1 MMYSFLPIWRGSG
14 FALLYI
20 WRLNKPYFYI
30 SITLHLALGL
40 LPLLSVWTMQE
51 LVNEVILIA
60 QPGHGFATALSILC
74 FQMVIILSAYILQF
88 LSQLND
94 QKLENLL
101 GLVLKKQIFRKI
113 MNLPYSTFE
122 DPSFYDQNQRIINSH
137 FQIVSMVKAIMSL
150 GSTIIT
156 VVSLVGYITHI
167 HWGLLVII
175 FLFSIPILMIHI
187 RFGNK
192 RYALTRFLT
201 PYHRREMYISD
212 LLTQRDSLKEI
223 RLFGLGSHLIEKWSS
238 FYKRS
243 AQEKYNLSKNQG
255 IWELAGSML
264 LTLTYIVSGILVI
277 LLISAKK
284 IEIGAF
290 VASLQSI
297 QNIQSSL
304 TEISASLSNIYEI
317 SLYIEDFKSFQQKKE
332 LSSSSS
338 QIKCGAI
345 NQISVQNLTF
355 TYPNQIEPTLKNIH
369 LSIKKGQ
376 KIVIIGENGSG
387 KTSLIKCILGLY
399 DTVENTIYVN
409 QVPLHN
415 YDIASYHQRIAALFQ
430 DFIEY
435 EFSAWENIS
444 FGNLNNP
451 SRPEVIA
458 AAKKTKIHEHISKL
472 PDHYESLLGR
482 HFEGGHELSGGQWQK
497 LALSRA
503 LFKNSDVI
511 ILDEPT
517 SSMDPESELD
527 IIHELFQG
535 NNDKAVLII
544 THRLGVAVQA
554 DYILVMKEGR
564 IVEEGTHQELM
575 CQQGEYHR
583 LYQAQTKIYNKESG
597 VVV

>member
-1 MMYSFLPIWRGSG
+1 MMYSFSNIWHGSR
-14 FALLYI
+14 FAILYI
-20 WRLNKPYFYI
+20 WRLHKPYFYV
-30 SITLHLALGL
+30 SIALHLALGL

-60 QPGHGFATALSILC
+60 QPGHGFATALSILS

-88 LSQLND
+88 FSQLND

-101 GLVLKKQIFRKI
+101 GLVLKKQIFGKI

-137 FQIVSMVKAIMSL
+137 FQIVSMVKTIMSL
-150 GSTIIT
+150 GSTIVT
-156 VVSLVGYITHI
+156 VLSLVGYITNI

-175 FLFSIPILMIHI
+175 FVFSIPILMIHI

-192 RYALTRFLT
+192 RYVLTRFLT

-212 LLTQRDSLKEI
+212 LLSQRDSLKEI

-264 LTLTYIVSGILVI
+264 LTLTYIVSGILI
-277 LLISAKK
+277 IFLISAKR

-290 VASLQSI
+290 VAALQSI

-304 TEISASLSNIYEI
+304 TEISASLSNMYEI
-317 SLYIEDFKSFQQKKE
+317 SLYIEDFKTFQQKKE
-332 LSSSSS
+332 LESSSSH
-338 QIKCGAI
+338 IKCGAI
-345 NQISVQNLTF
+345 HQISVQNLTF
-355 TYPNQIEPTLKNIH
+355 TYPNQTKPTLKNIH

-376 KIVIIGENGSG
+376 KVVIIGENGSG
-387 KTSLIKCILGLY
+387 KTSLIKCMLGLY
-399 DTVENTIYVN
+399 ETGENTICVN
-409 QVPLHN
+409 QIPLRS

-435 EFSAWENIS
+435 EFSARENIG

-451 SRPEVIA
+451 SKSEMIA
-458 AAKKTKIHEHISKL
+458 AARKTKIHEHIAKL
-472 PDHYESLLGR
+472 PERYESLLGR

-503 LFKNSDVI
+503 LFKNSDLI

-554 DYILVMKEGR
+554 DYILVMREGR
-564 IVEEGTHQELM
+564 IVEEGTHQELLRR
-575 CQQGEYHR
+575 QGEYHR
-583 LYQAQTKIYNKESG
+583 LYRAQTKIYNQESG
-597 VVV
+597 VLV

>member
-1 MMYSFLPIWRGSG
+1 MMHSFSNIWNSSR
-14 FALLYI
+14 FAILYI
-20 WRLNKPYFYI
+20 WRLHRPYFYV
-30 SITLHLALGL
+30 SVALYLALGF

-51 LVNEVILIA
+51 LVNEVVFIA
-60 QPGHGFATALSILC
+60 QPGHGFARALSMLS

-88 LSQLND
+88 FSQLND
-94 QKLENLL
+94 QKLENQL
-101 GLVLKKQIFRKI
+101 GLVLKKQIFGKI
-113 MNLPYSTFE
+113 MNLPYPAFE

-137 FQIVSMVKAIMSL
+137 FQIVSLVKTILSL

-156 VVSLVGYITHI
+156 VLSLVGYITNI

-175 FLFSIPILMIHI
+175 FVFSIPILMIHI

-201 PYHRREMYISD
+201 PYQRREMYISD
-212 LLTQRDSLKEI
+212 LLSQRDSLKEI
-223 RLFGLGSHLIEKWSS
+223 RLFGLGPHLIDKWSS

-264 LTLTYIVSGILVI
+264 LTLTYIVSGILII
-277 LLISAKK
+277 LLISAKRL
-284 IEIGAF
+284 EIGAF
-290 VASLQSI
+290 VAALQSI

-317 SLYIEDFKSFQQKKE
+317 SLYIEDFNSFQQKKE
-332 LSSSSS
+332 LSSSPSR
-338 QIKCGAI
+338 IKCGAI
-345 NQISVQNLTF
+345 HRISVQNLTF
-355 TYPNQIEPTLKNIH
+355 TYPNQTKPALKNIH
-369 LSIKKGQ
+369 LSIEKGQ

-399 DTVENTIYVN
+399 ETGEHTICVN
-409 QVPLHN
+409 QIPLRH
-415 YDIASYHQRIAALFQ
+415 YDISSYHQRISALFQ
-430 DFIEY
+430 DFIEF
-435 EFSAWENIS
+435 EFSARENIG

-451 SRPEVIA
+451 SKPEVIA
-458 AAKKTKIHEHISKL
+458 AAKKTKIHEHISNL
-472 PDHYESLLGR
+472 PEQYESLLGR
-482 HFEGGHELSGGQWQK
+482 HFEGSSELSGGQWQK

-503 LFKNSDVI
+503 LFKNGDMI

-527 IIHELFQG
+527 VIHELFQG

-554 DYILVMKEGR
+554 DYILVMKEGQ
-564 IVEEGTHQELM
+564 IVEEGTHKELLRR
-575 CQQGEYHR
+575 QGEYHR
-583 LYQAQTKIYNKESG
+583 IYRAQTKIYNQESG
-597 VVV
+597 VFV

>member
-1 MMYSFLPIWRGSG
+1 MMYSFSNIWRDSG

-20 WRLNKPYFYI
+20 WRLNKPYFYV
-30 SITLHLALGL
+30 SITLHLVLGL

-60 QPGHGFATALSILC
+60 QPGHGFATALAILS

-101 GLVLKKQIFRKI
+101 GLVLKKQIFHKI

-137 FQIVSMVKAIMSL
+137 FQILSMVKAIMSL

-156 VVSLVGYITHI
+156 VVSLVGYITNI

-212 LLTQRDSLKEI
+212 LLSQRDSLKEI
-223 RLFGLGSHLIEKWSS
+223 RLFGLGSHLIEIWAS

-243 AQEKYNLSKNQG
+243 AQEKYKLSKNQG
-255 IWELAGSML
+255 IWELVGSML
-264 LTLTYIVSGILVI
+264 LTLTYIVSGILII

-290 VASLQSI
+290 VAALQSI

-317 SLYIEDFKSFQQKKE
+317 SLYIEDFKTFQQKKE
-332 LSSSSS
+332 LTSSPS
-338 QIKCGAI
+338 QIKCGTI
-345 NQISVQNLTF
+345 NQISIQNLTF
-355 TYPNQIEPTLKNIH
+355 TYPNQIEPALKNIH

-399 DTVENTIYVN
+399 DTGANTICVN
-409 QVPLHN
+409 QIPLHN
-415 YDIASYHQRIAALFQ
+415 YDITSYHQRIAALFQ

-435 EFSAWENIS
+435 EFSARENIG

-451 SRPEVIA
+451 SMPEVIA
-458 AAKKTKIHEHISKL
+458 AAKKTKIHERISKL
-472 PDHYESLLGR
+472 PKHYESLLGR

-503 LFKNSDVI
+503 LFKNSDMI

-535 NNDKAVLII
+535 NDDKAVLII

-554 DYILVMKEGR
+554 DYILVMKEGH
-564 IVEEGTHQELM
+564 IVEEGTHQELLRR
-575 CQQGEYHR
+575 QGEYHR
-583 LYQAQTKIYNKESG
+583 LYRAQTKIYNQESE